1 LLDVVLDGPN
11 GLSIALKAMVR
22 VVIVEDCGTQL
33 DLCRRT
39 VEGDTSLRLVAALG
53 TAEEALATVDWTQ
66 VDVLLTDLELPGA
79 SGVTLIQVARAANP
93 RIVALPLT
101 VHDET
106 EVLYAAL
113 EAGATGYLLKNVSP
127 EDILR
132 AIHDLSEGRSPISP
146 SIGRHLIAVFQ
157 RPAQTSAGAELSSR
171 ELQVL
176 RQMARGQ
183 SYKEI
188 ALALSISPHTVNDH
202 LKNMYAKLRANNRA
216 DALRK
221 ARLLGYVPRPTQP

>member
-1 LLDVVLDGPN
+1 
-11 GLSIALKAMVR
+11 MVR
-22 VVIVEDCGTQL
+22 VVIVEDSVTQL

-39 VEGDTSLRLVAALG
+39 VEGDATLRLVAALG
-53 TAEEALATVDWTQ
+53 TAEEALANVDWSQ

-79 SGVTLIQVARAANP
+79 SGVVLIQVARAANP
-93 RIVALPLT
+93 RLVALPLT

-113 EAGATGYLLKNVSP
+113 EAGATGYLLKDVSP
-127 EDILR
+127 DDILR

-146 SIGRHLIAVFQ
+146 SVGRHLIAAFQ
-157 RPAQTSAGAELSSR
+157 RPAQASAGAEPSPR
-171 ELQVL
+171 EAQVL
-176 RQMARGQ
+176 RHVARGL

-202 LKNMYAKLRANNRA
+202 MKNVYAKLRANNRSE
-216 DALRK
+216 ALRK
-221 ARLLGYVPRPTQP
+221 ARLLGYVPRSSHA